1 MKLCWF
7 THSFRL
13 LFLILALVAPHLA
26 KATDIGGITYSFQI
40 EGYGDNAVATYAIV
54 SGPAAG
60 FTGIANIET
69 QASTIY
75 QYTKRDEFGN
85 VITDEQGNAIVF
97 TRLLSAP
104 VTTISGDAFR
114 GSSVVSVTIPSS
126 ITSIGDNAFA
136 YCTELTNINIQNSV
150 IGKYMFTGCT
160 ALSIVNIPNSVTSI
174 GPGAFSNCT
183 GLTSANIQNS
193 VIGSNMF
200 YGCTSLIDVTISNS
214 VTSIAESAFCGC
226 SALSEITIPNSVTSI
241 AEYAFNGCSALSE
254 ITIPNSVIVIGDNAF
269 RNCTGLTNVNIQN
282 TLIGNYMFYGC
293 TSLTD
298 VTIPNSVTVIGNNAF
313 YDCSSM
319 ETVRIGNSVTTI
331 GGSAFNNC
339 KNLKT
344 IHMGNSIE
352 SIGAGAFG
360 GCYNVAQV
368 HITDLDAWYKI
379 SYNHYTAT
387 PFANTISTK
396 RDGLFLN
403 GNLIKEIIIPDTMT
417 HIKDCVFQRVNLSSL
432 IIPASVT
439 SIGHDAFYQ
448 CFYKDNEN
456 NQPTSI
462 TCYAKEPPILGNEA
476 FEVNYIN
483 GISRMTYSYTVLRV
497 PKGTIEAYKSANGWK
512 LFQNIEEF
520 EVDSIFGDVNGDGKT
535 NISDVTTLISF
546 LLSGH
551 TDGDIELNLDV
562 NNDGNINI
570 SDVTELINL
579 LLLGN

>member
-1 MKLCWF
+1 MKLFWF

-26 KATDIGGITYSFQI
+26 TATDIGGISYSFHI

-104 VTTISGDAFR
+104 VTTISKDAFKS
-114 GSSVVSVTIPSS
+114 SSVVSVTIPSS
-126 ITSIGDNAFA
+126 ITTIGDNAFA
-136 YCTELTNINIQNSV
+136 YCTKLTNINIQHSV

-160 ALSIVNIPNSVTSI
+160 ALSIVNIANSVTSI

-226 SALSEITIPNSVTSI
+226 SALPEITIPNSVTSI
-241 AEYAFNGCSALSE
+241 AESAFWGCSALSE
-254 ITIPNSVIVIGDNAF
+254 ITIPNSVTSIGDYAFNGCRNLTNITVPSSVKNLGTRAFYGAGLIYASIDSENIGYTAFLSCASLETLIIGNAVKNIGEEAF
-269 RNCTGLTNVNIQN
+269 R
-282 TLIGNYMFYGC
+282 GC
-293 TSLTD
+293 S
-298 VTIPNSVTVIGNNAF
+298 
-313 YDCSSM
+313 
-319 ETVRIGNSVTTI
+319 
-331 GGSAFNNC
+331 
-339 KNLKT
+339 NLKK
-344 IHMGNSIE
+344 IFMGNSIAT
-352 SIGAGAFG
+352 IGRNAFLNDM
-360 GCYNVAQV
+360 NVAEV
-368 HITDLDAWYKI
+368 HISDLASWYNI
-379 SYNHYTAT
+379 SYNNCYST
-387 PFANTISTK
+387 PFGETNSTK

-417 HIKDCVFQRVNLSSL
+417 HIKDCVFDRVNISRL

-439 SIGHDAFYQ
+439 SIGAESFYQ
-448 CFYKDNEN
+448 CFYKDIDN

-462 TCYAKEPPILGNEA
+462 TCFAKEPPIIGNLLA
-476 FEVNYIN
+476 FESYS
-483 GISRMTYSYTVLRV
+483 GQTSRIYKKTILRV
-497 PKGTIEAYKSANGWK
+497 PKGTIEAYKSANEWK
-512 LFQNIEEF
+512 YFQNIEEF
-520 EVDSIFGDVNGDGKT
+520 EVDFKPGDVNNDGKT
-535 NISDVTTLISF
+535 DISDVITLISF

-562 NNDGNINI
+562 NNDGKINI

-579 LLLGN
+579 LLNGN